1 MNHRQ
6 PPNDIPLNRSSGFAS
21 QKVDENS
28 VNKVE
33 INLIRAIVR
42 EDRGAMT
49 QLYDI
54 YCPRLYRFLSGMIQD
69 QELILELI
77 NDIMMI
83 VWQKAASFRM
93 KSLVSTW
100 IFGIAYNRALDG
112 IRKDKRYREVLDEA
126 PCTTLMDNSLNESI
140 VTRDL
145 KIIMQVLTPEQQA
158 VAKLTFEFGYSY
170 PEIAEILQIPVNT
183 VKTRMFHARKSM
195 QHVFINGT
203 TSK

>member
-6 PPNDIPLNRSSGFAS
+6 PPNDIPLNISSGFAS

-77 NDIMMI
+77 NDIMMV